1 MNVPALVAGCSD
13 DLRRLR
19 RRFHTYPELSLQES
33 GTIAAICAELNRFGI
48 PHREIE
54 KGGVIA
60 TVEGALPGKTLLLRA
75 DMDALPMQESECN
88 LAGPR
93 TCRSAV
99 DGVMHACGHDG
110 HTAILLVVARLL
122 QQNRQQLKG
131 RYLLVF
137 ERGEEEFDGI
147 EALMQEL
154 DATEHYDGAW
164 ALHLMAGLDTGKVSV
179 EAGPR
184 MSGPFSFSYTSEGKS
199 GHGSRP
205 DLANNPL
212 NTFLDFYQSVL
223 LLKGQRANP
232 YYPVTFSIG
241 SIHAGTA
248 SNIVPPALTFSG
260 TCRILDFDKVGA
272 FWVTAIDASLRD
284 ACRRHGTTCRRH
296 SYTPRDMAVVNN
308 GVCAGIAQKAAVKLF
323 GEGSLASMEPWMASE
338 CFSMYLKRAP
348 GLLAF
353 VGTRNP
359 QKGSGA
365 DHHNVQFDLDEDSLD
380 IGACLTLQYALDFM
394 DFDGDFHFTPDP
406 SPIGALLRGDKW
418 LALLQD

>member
-33 GTIAAICAELNRFGI
+33 GTIAAICAELDRFGI

-147 EALMQEL
+147 ETLMQEL

-184 MSGPFSFSYTSEGKS
+184 MSGPFSFSYTIEGKS

-248 SNIVPPALTFSG
+248 SNIVPPELTFSG

-365 DHHNVQFDLDEDSLD
+365 DHHNVQFDLNEDSLD

>member
-1 MNVPALVAGCSD
+1 MSIFDFAKANEQYIISM
-13 DLRRLR
+13 RRE
-19 RRFHTYPELSLQES
+19 FHRHPELSGKEERTVTCICEELS
-33 GTIAAICAELNRFGI
+33 KMGAAHVNV
-48 PHREIE
+48 PQ
-54 KGGVIA
+54 GGVLA
-60 TVEGALPGKTLLLRA
+60 FFGDEAAGPTVLLRA
-75 DMDALPMQESECN
+75 DIDALPMQENACNSKGERAVISEV
-88 LAGPR
+88 P
-93 TCRSAV
+93 
-99 DGVMHACGHDG
+99 GVMHACGHDG

-184 MSGPFSFSYTSEGKS
+184 MSGPFSFSYTIEGKS

-248 SNIVPPALTFSG
+248 SNIVPPELTFSG

-308 GVCAGIAQKAAVKLF
+308 GVCAGIARGAAVKLF
-323 GEGSLASMEPWMASE
+323 GEGSLACMEPWMASE

>member
-122 QQNRQQLKG
+122 QQSRQQLKG

-184 MSGPFSFSYTSEGKS
+184 MSGPFSFSYTIEGKS

-248 SNIVPPALTFSG
+248 SNIVPPELTFSG

-272 FWVTAIDASLRD
+272 FWVTAIDASLHD

-308 GVCAGIAQKAAVKLF
+308 GVCAGIARGAAVKLF

>member
-19 RRFHTYPELSLQES
+19 RRFHTYRELSLQES

-184 MSGPFSFSYTSEGKS
+184 MSGPFSFSYTIEGKS

-248 SNIVPPALTFSG
+248 SNIVPPELTFSG

-272 FWVTAIDASLRD
+272 FWVTAIDASLHD

-394 DFDGDFHFTPDP
+394 DFDGDFRFTPDP

>member
-184 MSGPFSFSYTSEGKS
+184 MSGPFSFSYTIEGKS

-272 FWVTAIDASLRD
+272 FWVTAIDAALRD

>member
-48 PHREIE
+48 PHRKIE

-75 DMDALPMQESECN
+75 DMDALPLQESECN

-184 MSGPFSFSYTSEGKS
+184 MSGPFSFSYTIEGKS

-248 SNIVPPALTFSG
+248 SNIVPPELTFSG

-272 FWVTAIDASLRD
+272 FWVTAIDAALRD

>member
-1 MNVPALVAGCSD
+1 MNVPALVAGCRD

-184 MSGPFSFSYTSEGKS
+184 MSGPFSFSYTIEGKS

-248 SNIVPPALTFSG
+248 SNIVPPELTFSG

-272 FWVTAIDASLRD
+272 FWVTAIDAALRD

-308 GVCAGIAQKAAVKLF
+308 GVCAGIARGAAVKLF

-365 DHHNVQFDLDEDSLD
+365 GHHNVQFDLDEDSLD

>member
-184 MSGPFSFSYTSEGKS
+184 MSGPFSFSYTIEGKS

-248 SNIVPPALTFSG
+248 SNIVPPELTFSG

-272 FWVTAIDASLRD
+272 FWVTAIDAALRD

-394 DFDGDFHFTPDP
+394 DFDGDFRFTPDP

>member
-184 MSGPFSFSYTSEGKS
+184 MSGPFSFSYTIEGKS

-248 SNIVPPALTFSG
+248 SNIVPPELTFSG

-272 FWVTAIDASLRD
+272 FWVTAIDASLHD

>member
-164 ALHLMAGLDTGKVSV
+164 ALHLMAGLDAGKVSV

-184 MSGPFSFSYTSEGKS
+184 MSGPFSFSYTIEGKS

-248 SNIVPPALTFSG
+248 SNIVPPELTFSG

>member
-184 MSGPFSFSYTSEGKS
+184 MSGPFSFSYTIEGKS

-248 SNIVPPALTFSG
+248 SNIVPPELTFSG

-272 FWVTAIDASLRD
+272 FWVTAIDAFLRD

>member
-184 MSGPFSFSYTSEGKS
+184 MSGPFSFSYTIEGKS

-248 SNIVPPALTFSG
+248 SNIVPPELTFSG

-272 FWVTAIDASLRD
+272 FWVTAIDASLHD

-308 GVCAGIAQKAAVKLF
+308 GVCAGIARGAAVKLF

-394 DFDGDFHFTPDP
+394 DFDGDFRFTPDP

>member
-1 MNVPALVAGCSD
+1 
-13 DLRRLR
+13 
-19 RRFHTYPELSLQES
+19 
-33 GTIAAICAELNRFGI
+33 
-48 PHREIE
+48 
-54 KGGVIA
+54 
-60 TVEGALPGKTLLLRA
+60 
-75 DMDALPMQESECN
+75 
-88 LAGPR
+88 
-93 TCRSAV
+93 
-99 DGVMHACGHDG
+99 MHACGHDG

-184 MSGPFSFSYTSEGKS
+184 MSGPFSFSYTIEGKS

-248 SNIVPPALTFSG
+248 SNIVPPELTFSG

-323 GEGSLASMEPWMASE
+323 GEGSLACMEPWMASE

>member
-33 GTIAAICAELNRFGI
+33 GTIAAICAELDRFGI

-184 MSGPFSFSYTSEGKS
+184 MSGPFSFSYTIEGKS

-248 SNIVPPALTFSG
+248 SNIVPPELTFSG

-323 GEGSLASMEPWMASE
+323 GESSLASMEPWMASE

>member
-184 MSGPFSFSYTSEGKS
+184 MSGPFSFSYTIEGKS

-248 SNIVPPALTFSG
+248 SNIVPPELTFSG

>member
-184 MSGPFSFSYTSEGKS
+184 MSGPFSFSYTIEGKS

-248 SNIVPPALTFSG
+248 SNIVPPELTFSG

-394 DFDGDFHFTPDP
+394 DFDGDFRFTPDP

>member
-184 MSGPFSFSYTSEGKS
+184 MSGPFSFSYTIEGKS

-248 SNIVPPALTFSG
+248 SNIVPPELTFSG

-272 FWVTAIDASLRD
+272 FWVTAIDAALRD

>member
-33 GTIAAICAELNRFGI
+33 GTIAAICAELDRFGI

-184 MSGPFSFSYTSEGKS
+184 MSGPFSFSYTIEGKS

-248 SNIVPPALTFSG
+248 SNIVPPELTFSG

>member
-1 MNVPALVAGCSD
+1 MNVSSLVAGCRD

-19 RRFHTYPELSLQES
+19 RHFHTYPELSLQES
-33 GTIAAICAELNRFGI
+33 GTIAAICAELDRFGI

-88 LAGPR
+88 LTGPR

-184 MSGPFSFSYTSEGKS
+184 MSGPFSFSYTIEGKS

-272 FWVTAIDASLRD
+272 FWVTAIDAALRD

-308 GVCAGIAQKAAVKLF
+308 EVCAGIARGAAVKLF
-323 GEGSLASMEPWMASE
+323 GEGSLACMEPWMASE

-394 DFDGDFHFTPDP
+394 DFDGDFRFTADP

-418 LALLQD
+418 LALLPD

>member
-1 MNVPALVAGCSD
+1 MNVPALVAGCRD

-184 MSGPFSFSYTSEGKS
+184 MSGPFSFSYTIEGKS

-248 SNIVPPALTFSG
+248 SNIVPPELTFSG

-323 GEGSLASMEPWMASE
+323 GESSLASMEPWMASE

>member
-164 ALHLMAGLDTGKVSV
+164 ALHLMAGLDTGKASV

-184 MSGPFSFSYTSEGKS
+184 MSGPFSFSYTIEGKS

-248 SNIVPPALTFSG
+248 SNIVPPELTFSG

-272 FWVTAIDASLRD
+272 FWVTAIDAALRD

-394 DFDGDFHFTPDP
+394 DFDGDFRFTPDP

>member
-184 MSGPFSFSYTSEGKS
+184 MSGP
-199 GHGSRP
+199 
-205 DLANNPL
+205 
-212 NTFLDFYQSVL
+212 
-223 LLKGQRANP
+223 LKG
-232 YYPVTFSIG
+232 
-241 SIHAGTA
+241 
-248 SNIVPPALTFSG
+248 
-260 TCRILDFDKVGA
+260 
-272 FWVTAIDASLRD
+272 
-284 ACRRHGTTCRRH
+284 
-296 SYTPRDMAVVNN
+296 
-308 GVCAGIAQKAAVKLF
+308 KAATAAGPTLPTIR
-323 GEGSLASMEPWMASE
+323 STRSWTSISR
-338 CFSMYLKRAP
+338 CCCSRDSAP
-348 GLLAF
+348 
-353 VGTRNP
+353 
-359 QKGSGA
+359 
-365 DHHNVQFDLDEDSLD
+365 
-380 IGACLTLQYALDFM
+380 
-394 DFDGDFHFTPDP
+394 TPTIP
-406 SPIGALLRGDKW
+406 
-418 LALLQD
+418 